1 MSDRKLTVLAGGVGA
16 ARFLEGLVQVVPP
29 ETITAVVNTGDDAE
43 FYGLYVSP
51 DIDIVTY
58 TLAGMVHPEQGWGLA
73 GDTFNCLTALDALGH
88 PVWFNLGDKDFATH
102 IHRTLR
108 MREGRTLAEVTD
120 EIRTA
125 LDVKIK
131 IIPMTNEPV
140 RTIID
145 NGEEL
150 LSFQEYFV
158 KRRAQDAV
166 QKIVLEGIEHAV
178 PAPGVLEAIESSD
191 AVIIA
196 PSNPFVSIG
205 TILSVPGIRKAVTV
219 KAGKSSSR
227 KGVVLAISP
236 IVGGETIKGPAADMM
251 KSLGHDV
258 SSVGI
263 ARLYRDI
270 VNIFV
275 IDEQDADCKERIK
288 ELGMTAGVTDTV
300 MGSLQKKKSLAEFV
314 LQRVLGEK
322 SFSE

>member
-1 MSDRKLTVLAGGVGA
+1 MSDPKLTVLAGGVGA

-51 DIDIVTY
+51 DLDIVTY
-58 TLAGMVHPEQGWGLA
+58 TLAGLVHPKQGWGLA
-73 GDTFNCLTALDALGH
+73 GDTFNCLSALGSLGN
-88 PVWFNLGDKDFATH
+88 PVWFNVGDKDFATH

-125 LDVKIK
+125 LGVKIK

-145 NGEEL
+145 NGVEL
-150 LSFQEYFV
+150 LPFQEYFV
-158 KRRAQDAV
+158 KRRAQDTV
-166 QKIVLEGIEHAV
+166 RKIVLEGTERAA
-178 PAPGVLEAIESSD
+178 PAPGVLEAIETCD

-205 TILSVPGIRKAVTV
+205 TIFSVPGIRQAVIV
-219 KAGKSSSR
+219 KAGKSFPD
-227 KGVVLAISP
+227 KEPVLAISP
-236 IVGGETIKGPAADMM
+236 VVGGEAIKGPAADMM
-251 KSLGHDV
+251 ESLGHDV
-258 SSVGI
+258 SSVGV
-263 ARLYRDI
+263 ARLYRDL

-275 IDEQDADCKERIK
+275 IDDKDADCKERIE
-288 ELGMTAGVTDTV
+288 ELGMTVAVTETV
-300 MGSLQKKKSLAEFV
+300 MDSLQKKKSLAEFV
-314 LQRVLGEK
+314 LHRAFGGK
-322 SFSE
+322 SP